1 MLLTLIMLL
10 GAAEPELPVTR
21 VVSGETVLSQGM
33 MVQYSH
39 STLLGA
45 VAFTLVLYF
54 LSKRSKKRTPLKF
67 ILIAGVAYFV
77 VSMLRAT

>member
-1 MLLTLIMLL
+1 M
-10 GAAEPELPVTR
+10 
-21 VVSGETVLSQGM
+21 
-33 MVQYSH
+33 QYSH

-54 LSKRSKKRTPLKF
+54 LSRLSKKKRTPLKF
-67 ILIAGVAYFV
+67 ILVAGVAYFV